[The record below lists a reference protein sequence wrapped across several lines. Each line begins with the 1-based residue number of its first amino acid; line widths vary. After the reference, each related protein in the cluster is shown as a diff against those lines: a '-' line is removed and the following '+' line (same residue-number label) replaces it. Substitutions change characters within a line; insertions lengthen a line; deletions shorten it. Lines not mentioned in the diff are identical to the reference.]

1 MPNNKPNSGL
11 SRRKFLKGVGGG
23 VLGTAT
29 LISTV
34 SAGDEGVR
42 SGPEGSKIFG
52 PEKVTVDLSVNG
64 KAHSLQV
71 EPRMTLLDALRD
83 ELDYTGSKRVCNRGQ
98 CGACTII
105 MNGRTVLACSML
117 AIDAHG
123 AELETIEGL
132 ADGDKLH
139 PVQESFV
146 KHDALQCGFCTPGF
160 IMSGVDLLRKNP
172 DANPDDI
179 KHGVSGNLCRCGTYP
194 NIFSAVEE
202 AAQKIRNG
210 G

>member
-1 MPNNKPNSGL
+1 MADEKQNPGL

-34 SAGDEGVR
+34 TACKPEKQ
-42 SGPEGSKIFG
+42 GPEGSTICG
-52 PEKVTVDLSVNG
+52 PEKVSLSISVNG
-64 KAHSLQV
+64 KSHTLKV

-83 ELDYTGSKRVCNRGQ
+83 ELDYTGTKRVCNRGQ

-117 AIDAHG
+117 AIDAEG
-123 AELETIEGL
+123 AKLQTIEGL
-132 ADGDKLH
+132 ADGDELH
-139 PVQESFV
+139 PVQESFI

-160 IMSGVDLLRKNP
+160 IMSSVDLLEKNP
-172 DANPDDI
+172 DAGLEDI

-194 NIFSAVEE
+194 NIFTAVEE
-202 AAQKIRNG
+202 AGQKMRNG